1 MGAHPAFFVYAGLE
15 TVRMSVLITERM
27 KNIKLCSA
35 MLSVVIALLPNISV
49 YADTVDCD
57 VVVVGGGTAGVVATI
72 QSARCGAKTILI
84 EAGSQL
90 GGNATVGGVNSP
102 ELFTLW
108 GKQRIAGIGWEWCT
122 KTAEMDDK
130 QLPGSRQ
137 HYRVNPAMY
146 ACIAEELCVEAGAE
160 LRYFEAPMTVKKSD
174 CKDAAYN
181 WVLTTA
187 AMGETRTICCK
198 ELVDCTGN
206 GTLCALAGAERM
218 REKEIMA
225 GSFNYTIKHEIDR
238 KKLGKDELQK
248 RYEEA
253 LKDGRLK
260 EGDARHG
267 IESSMHYQAGNYVYD
282 ADNSTAALRTQ
293 TNIRG
298 RQSAL
303 RMLRFIRSLP
313 GGKTATITTMFP
325 EVGVRET
332 WRVKGEH
339 IVTVDDYLSGKVWD
353 DSISYAC
360 YQIDMHKPKWEDFVR
375 IRLKEGVLPT
385 VPLRALI
392 PLGVDHLMVAGRC
405 ISSDRLAMSAL
416 RIQATC
422 MGTGQAA
429 GAAAA
434 LAAKSGIT
442 PKKVDIA
449 EVKSVL
455 KKHGAIIP

>member
-1 MGAHPAFFVYAGLE
+1 MRRSDRFFGRAIPDDMDEFME
-15 TVRMSVLITERM
+15 TRM
-27 KNIKLCSA
+27 KHCFAVSCVALTL
-35 MLSVVIALLPNISV
+35 LSSIGTR
-49 YADTVDCD
+49 ADTVDCD
-57 VVVVGGGTAGVVATI
+57 VIVVGGGTAGVVATI

-102 ELFTLW
+102 ELFSLW
-108 GKQRIAGIGWEWCT
+108 GKQRIAGIGWEWCV
-122 KTAEMDDK
+122 KTAELDNK
-130 QLPGSRQ
+130 QLPGSRK
-137 HYRVNPAMY
+137 HYRINPPLY
-146 ACIAEELCVEAGAE
+146 ACIAEELCLKAGAE
-160 LRYFEAPMTVKKSD
+160 VRYFESPMSVKKNGD
-174 CKDAAYN
+174 PKNACH
-181 WVLTTA
+181 WILTTA
-187 AMGETRTICCK
+187 AMGETRTLRCK

-225 GSFNYTIKHEIDR
+225 GSFNYVIKHEVSL
-238 KKLGKDELQK
+238 KKLGKDELQR
-248 RYEEA
+248 RYEDA
-253 LKDGRLK
+253 LKDGRLI

-267 IESSMHYQAGNYVYD
+267 IESSMYYQAGNYIYD

-313 GGKTATITTMFP
+313 GGETATITTMFP

-332 WRVKGEH
+332 WRVKGEYV
-339 IVTVDDYLSGKVWD
+339 VTVDDYLAGKTWE
-353 DSISYAC
+353 DSICYAC
-360 YQIDMHKPKWEDFVR
+360 YQIDMHKPLWKDFVR
-375 IRLKEGVLPT
+375 IHLKEGILPT

-434 LAAKSGIT
+434 LAVKHATT
-442 PKKVDIA
+442 PLKVDLA
-449 EVKSVL
+449 EL
-455 KKHGAIIP
+455 KALLKRNDAIIP

>member
-1 MGAHPAFFVYAGLE
+1 MKK
-15 TVRMSVLITERM
+15 RM
-27 KNIKLCSA
+27 KNIKHCS
-35 MLSVVIALLPNISV
+35 VIIALFFGATI

-72 QSARCGAKTILI
+72 QSGRCGAKTILI

-102 ELFTLW
+102 ELFSLW

-122 KTAEMDDK
+122 KTAELDDK

-137 HYRVNPAMY
+137 HFRINPAMF
-146 ACIAEELCVEAGAE
+146 ACIAEEICLEAGTE
-160 LRYFEAPMTVKKSD
+160 LRYFEAPMTVAKSD
-174 CKDAAYN
+174 SKDAAYN

-187 AMGETRTICCK
+187 AMGETRTIRCK

-225 GSFNYTIKHEIDR
+225 GSFNYTIKHEVDR

-313 GGKTATITTMFP
+313 GGETATITTMFP

-332 WRVKGEH
+332 WRVKGEYV
-339 IVTVDDYLSGKVWD
+339 VTVDDYLSGKVWD

-375 IRLKEGVLPT
+375 IHLKEGVLPT

-416 RIQATC
+416 RVQATC
-422 MGTGQAA
+422 MATGQAA

-434 LAAKSGIT
+434 LAAKNNLT
-442 PKKVDIA
+442 PKKLDVA